1 VKTPSTER
9 RAIRILS
16 VEEVE
21 PLADAFDPR
30 YRVLVLLGPTRGCG
44 SEKRRRFVRSR
55 LVPVTRPSRR
65 RLNLYFH
72 LFPSLDVELAE
83 RLDEVRAEALAA
95 RLRHVAGGG
104 VVPIEVAK
112 R

>member
-1 VKTPSTER
+1 M
-9 RAIRILS
+9 
-16 VEEVE
+16 
-21 PLADAFDPR
+21 
-30 YRVLVLLGPTRGCG
+30 
-44 SEKRRRFVRSR
+44 
-55 LVPVTRPSRR
+55 
-65 RLNLYFH
+65 NLYGH

-104 VVPIEVAK
+104 VVSIEAAK